1 MGERVAYLRP
11 NELNSL
17 ASSQIGLVFCILERE
32 AGVRTSRNDLHLYM
46 VCWWESRGL
55 VHRPSSLPLR
65 YGWKEHG
72 EFWEVD
78 VVPLRCSVGFDVPD
92 ANLSASTDL

>member
-1 MGERVAYLRP
+1 MGERAAYLHP

-32 AGVRTSRNDLHLYM
+32 AVVRTSRNDLHLYM
-46 VCWWESRGL
+46 VCWWENRGL
-55 VHRPSSLPLR
+55 VHRPSSFPLR

-72 EFWEVD
+72 GFWEVD
-78 VVPLRCSVGFDVPD
+78 VGTSTLRGRVRRPRRK
-92 ANLSASTDL
+92 LERIH

>member
-1 MGERVAYLRP
+1 MGERAAYLRP

-17 ASSQIGLVFCILERE
+17 ASSRIGLVFCILERE
-32 AGVRTSRNDLHLYM
+32 AGVRTPRDDLHLYM

-65 YGWKEHG
+65 YGWKEHRG
-72 EFWEVD
+72 SWEVD
-78 VVPLRCSVGFDVPD
+78 VGTSTLRSRVRRPRRKLGRIH
-92 ANLSASTDL
+92 